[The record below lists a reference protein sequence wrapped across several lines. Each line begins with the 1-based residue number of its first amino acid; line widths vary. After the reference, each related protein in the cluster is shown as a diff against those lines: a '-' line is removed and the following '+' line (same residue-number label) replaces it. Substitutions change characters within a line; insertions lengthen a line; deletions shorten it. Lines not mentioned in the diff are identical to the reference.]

1 MRRLDRYVT
10 HAVVLLVATLM
21 SGYSLAG
28 YFAPGTVAAAA
39 NPAITTS
46 GDDWLGRDSTIIK
59 PVYIPTSAL
68 PNRSAI
74 LYTVG
79 KQDTLDSIA
88 AALKI
93 PFREITWSNPGLK
106 LPLKPGQILH
116 LPPVPGFVIQ
126 VRRGDTLKSLS
137 TAYGLDASTIVDF
150 NRTTGPLTPGSL
162 LVVPV
167 DPKIGPTLPS
177 GKLADPIAPG
187 QLACPIQGAPI
198 IQKFGPTS
206 FALEPSYGGYLH
218 FHTGVDVLAG
228 YGTPITAAAG
238 GVVTSVAFEDYFG
251 EEVTIRDSYGLVEIY
266 AHLSAA
272 LVTVGQPVQQ
282 GQPVALVGSTGLSI
296 GAHLHLQFEVGGV
309 PTDPMPLMGCT
320 ASS

>member
-1 MRRLDRYVT
+1 
-10 HAVVLLVATLM
+10 M
-21 SGYSLAG
+21 SGYSVAG

-39 NPAITTS
+39 NPAITTTGS
-46 GDDWLGRDSTIIK
+46 DWLGRDSTIVK
-59 PVYIPTSAL
+59 PVYIPTAAL
-68 PNRSAI
+68 PSRAPI
-74 LYTVG
+74 IYTVA

-88 AALKI
+88 KALGI

-106 LPLKPGQILH
+106 LPLKPGEILR
-116 LPPVPGFVIQ
+116 LPPVPGFVIA
-126 VRRGDTLKSLS
+126 VRRGDTLTSLAK
-137 TAYGLDASTIVDF
+137 AYGIDPSAIVDF
-150 NRTTGPLTPGSL
+150 NRTAGPLTPGSL

-167 DPKIGPTLPS
+167 DPTVGPTLPL
-177 GKLADPIAPG
+177 GKLADPISPG
-187 QLACPIQGAPI
+187 QLVCPIQGAPI

-238 GVVTSVAFEDYFG
+238 GIVTSATYEDYFG

-282 GQPVALVGSTGLSI
+282 GQEIALVGSTGLSI
-296 GAHLHLQFEVGGV
+296 GAHLHFQLEIGGV
-309 PTDPMPLMGCT
+309 PTDPMPLAGCT
-320 ASS
+320 ATS

>member
-1 MRRLDRYVT
+1 
-10 HAVVLLVATLM
+10 M
-21 SGYSLAG
+21 SGYSFAA
-28 YFAPGTVAAAA
+28 YFSPGSVAAAA
-39 NPAITTS
+39 TNPAIAA
-46 GDDWLGRDSTIIK
+46 GDSWLGRDSTIIK
-59 PVYIPTSAL
+59 PVYIPTAPL
-68 PNRSAI
+68 PSRAPI
-74 LYTVG
+74 IYTVG

-88 AALKI
+88 QAFKI

-106 LPLKPGQILH
+106 LPLKTGQILR
-116 LPPVPGFVIQ
+116 LPPVPGFVIS
-126 VRRGDTLKSLS
+126 VRRGDTLVSL
-137 TAYGLDASTIVDF
+137 TKAYGLGSTTLVDF
-150 NRTTGPLTPGSL
+150 NRTQGPLAPGSL

-167 DPKIGPTLPS
+167 DPDVGPTLPS
-177 GKLADPIAPG
+177 GKPADPIAPG
-187 QLACPIQGAPI
+187 KLACPIAGAPI

-218 FHTGVDVLAG
+218 FHTGVDLLAG
-228 YGTPITAAAG
+228 YGTQITAAAG

-251 EEVTIRDSYGLVEIY
+251 QEVSVRDSYGLVEIY

-296 GAHLHLQFEVGGV
+296 GAHLHLQLEIGGV
-309 PTDPMPLMGCT
+309 PADPLPLVGCS